1 MATLTIKDDAKKT
14 VIVTNVVLWP
24 TDSVTQDLLADVRLM
39 VDAIPGL
46 SLISFLPDEA
56 PNVWK
61 YQIKSGERVWKQT
74 ITNTG
79 SLLQFTHTFDV
90 PDPWKLS
97 EFSSA
102 RPIRDHLCAAI
113 FSHGLQ
119 SFKMTVEDDV

>member
-24 TDSVTQDLLADVRLM
+24 T
-39 VDAIPGL
+39 
-46 SLISFLPDEA
+46 DEA